1 MGRVLLLV
9 VIAYL
14 VWLGIESLL
23 NRLRA
28 FTAPAVRRTGPP
40 RRATAASSAN
50 HQNTAQ
56 GIETLVRCTA
66 CGVHV
71 ARSRILTQGGAPYCS
86 EECRRRA
93 AQSA

>member
-1 MGRVLLLV
+1 MARVLLLL

-28 FTAPAVRRTGPP
+28 FGSPAVRRTGP
-40 RRATAASSAN
+40 RRAPPA
-50 HQNTAQ
+50 QDAQ

>member
-1 MGRVLLLV
+1 MGRLLLLM

-28 FTAPAVRRTGPP
+28 FTAPPVRRTVPP
-40 RRATAASSAN
+40 RRATAAN

-56 GIETLVRCTA
+56 AVETLVRCTA

-71 ARSRILTQGGAPYCS
+71 ARSRTLTQGGAPYCS

>member
-1 MGRVLLLV
+1 MGRVLLLL

-28 FTAPAVRRTGPP
+28 FTAPAVRRTGP
-40 RRATAASSAN
+40 RRATPT
-50 HQNTAQ
+50 QDAQ

>member
-1 MGRVLLLV
+1 MTRVLLLM

-28 FTAPAVRRTGPP
+28 FGAPPAHRTGP
-40 RRATAASSAN
+40 RRAASN
-50 HQNTAQ
+50 DAQ

-71 ARSRILTQGGAPYCS
+71 SRSRILTQGGEPYCS